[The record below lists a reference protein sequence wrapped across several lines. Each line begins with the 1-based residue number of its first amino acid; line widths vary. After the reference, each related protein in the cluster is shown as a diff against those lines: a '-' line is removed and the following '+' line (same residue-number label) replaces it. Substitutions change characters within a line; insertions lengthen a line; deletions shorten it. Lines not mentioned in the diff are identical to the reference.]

1 MQQLLQHAFVAMPHL
16 KQVLL
21 TSKLDFDA
29 DIQQQQQQQR
39 QTPPSLPDAAVT
51 LFAKASSVEQG
62 SRWLYDCSRQMA
74 LPSLQVRRNCTCSP
88 HVQGGCAGHALCRM
102 LALLL
107 WHCS

>member
-21 TSKLDFDA
+21 ASTLDFDA
-29 DIQQQQQQQR
+29 DIQQQQEVQR

-51 LFAKASSVEQG
+51 LFAKASSFEQG

-74 LPSLQVRRNCTCSP
+74 LSSLQVRRNCTCSP
-88 HVQGGCAGHALCRM
+88 TCAGWVCWTRIM
-102 LALLL
+102 
-107 WHCS
+107 